1 MSGLL
6 GSSQWMYATDTGYN
20 IGQSLRFNQSDQ
32 PSLTKTYSTA
42 QTNTKIITVSVWVK
56 RGDLGRRN
64 SIMFAKSGSSGWF
77 TFDTDDKLRWNPYNT
92 GYNAF
97 KSTRVFRD
105 TSAWYHIVATADSDT
120 QSGANIYNVYV
131 NGEQLTNSDGST
143 HVPDDTATKFL
154 ANGIT
159 TYIGDDTDA
168 STYHHDGYLAEMH
181 VIDGSVVAH
190 TEFGETVDG
199 VWVPKEYSGSY
210 GNNGFYLSFADSSA
224 IGDDLSGN
232 TNDFTATN
240 LAASDVV
247 TDSPTNSF
255 PTLNPLQVSSSI
267 TLAEGNLKST
277 TTNTAS
283 SHQAYSNMNI
293 PTSGK
298 WYFECYA
305 VLPRADD
312 LEFGISEIPTPDD
325 RNANH
330 LTSMLYN
337 ASADACAI
345 LNNSAGNL
353 SIRQQSG
360 TGTLASS
367 ITGSTGDIYQIAFDC
382 DTGKVFLG
390 RNNTYYRVG
399 AADGDPASG
408 TNPSKT
414 ITANKEYFIGLSCYG
429 GNGAGGGIVNY
440 GQDST
445 FAGAITAGGNADAN
459 GIGDFAY
466 APPSGFLALC
476 SSNLP
481 EPTIGPNSTTQ
492 ADDNFNTVL
501 YTGDGSNG
509 QAITGVGF
517 QPDWLWIKSRSG
529 TAYHELHDSVR
540 GAGTRLFSNDT
551 AAESTVGTV
560 SSFDTDGFTVSRNSA
575 YDGTNQNSVTFVGWN
590 WKAGGTASSNSNG
603 SITSSVS
610 ANQDAGFSIVSYTG
624 TGSNATVG
632 HGLSSAPEFVIV
644 KERDGTG
651 QWSIQSTSLSAANK
665 VVHLQSTAAEAT
677 KADHFNSTFPT
688 STVFSVGTSGNTNG
702 NTNPFIAYCF
712 HSVDGYSKVGSYKGN
727 ASTNGPFV
735 YTGFRPAWLMIKNTA
750 NVTHWALWDTKRN
763 TYNVSTTGLYP
774 SSSDGDQTGTAL
786 YVDFLSNGFKWRSS
800 HNSVNGSSDTFI
812 YLAFAEAPFKH
823 ANAR

>member
-1 MSGLL
+1 MSGPL
-6 GSSQWMYATDTGYN
+6 GSSQWMYATAAGYN

-232 TNDFTATN
+232 TNDFSATN
-240 LAASDVV
+240 LVASDVV
-247 TDSPTNSF
+247 LTSPTNVF
-255 PTLNPLQVSSSI
+255 PVLNPLQVSSSI